1 MKKIL
6 CHVSKKLIKPEEG
19 HRGDFIRKE
28 IFRLIQKDYP
38 DFKQNSYI
46 SLEEL
51 NHFRK
56 IYLTSLIKKETG
68 ELDKLEK
75 EVLEAISKNKILSEN
90 IEMGIE
96 KGLTFGQ
103 KLADTFAKFAGGWTF
118 IICFFLFIIFWI
130 GINIWLLAVQSFDP
144 YPFILLNL
152 ILSCLAAIQAPI
164 IIMSQNR
171 LEEKDRKRGEYDY
184 KVNLKAELEIRL
196 LDEKMDHL
204 VMHQYKRMLEIQE
217 LQMDYL
223 EDILKQLE
231 INSFHSGKISERK

>member
-1 MKKIL
+1 MTKKP
-6 CHVSKKLIKPEEG
+6 IKPEEA

-38 DFKQNSYI
+38 DFTQTSYI

-51 NHFRK
+51 NRYRK
-56 IYLTSLIKKETG
+56 IYLASLIRRETG
-68 ELDKLEK
+68 ELNRLEK
-75 EVLEAISKNKILSEN
+75 EVVDAISKNKILSEN
-90 IEMGIE
+90 IEIGIE
-96 KGLTFGQ
+96 KELTFGQ
-103 KLADTFAKFAGGWTF
+103 RVADHFAKFAGSWTF
-118 IICFFLFIIFWI
+118 IICFFLFIAAWI
-130 GINIWLLAVQSFDP
+130 GINIWLLMKAPFDP

-152 ILSCLAAIQAPI
+152 ILSCLAAVQAPI

-171 LEEKDRKRGEYDY
+171 LEEKDRKRGEHDY

-231 INSFHSGKISERK
+231 VSLFKSK